1 MNTPLADAEIV
12 RRIRTDDATVWN
24 EVLLRMKDRVR
35 RLVLNN
41 GGTFPDVE
49 DLLMTASMAVRRAII
64 TGRYRHQDRFEG
76 YFYGVARN
84 LWLAELRQRNRRVE
98 VAYEPQEAERF
109 AEAETPDP
117 GELAR
122 ADRLADLAAE
132 CLRNL
137 GEPCRSMLRD
147 AYLYKLP
154 QRELARRHGM
164 TYGAFRAKL
173 LRCRN
178 RILREIERRS
188 GGG

>member
-1 MNTPLADAEIV
+1 MNTPLTDAELV

-35 RLVLNN
+35 RLVLRN
-41 GGTFPDVE
+41 GGTLPDVE
-49 DLLMTASMAVRRAII
+49 DLLMTTSMAVRRAIFA
-64 TGRYRHQDRFEG
+64 GRYRHQDRFEG
-76 YFYGVARN
+76 YFYRVARN
-84 LWLAELRQRNRRVE
+84 LWLAELRRRNRWVE
-98 VAYEPQEAERF
+98 VAYDPQDAERF
-109 AEAETPDP
+109 TEAEAPDP
-117 GELAR
+117 EELAR

-132 CLRNL
+132 CLKNL

-154 QRELARRHGM
+154 QRELAQRYSM

-178 RILREIERRS
+178 RVLREIERHS
-188 GGG
+188 GGE